1 MAAKNQI
8 LYSYVMIGT
17 WTVDD
22 IRHAD
27 ISTQK
32 GWGVGVWTLA
42 AKIWD
47 SVIITTG
54 MKELRDVLQIQ
65 LTVR

>member
-1 MAAKNQI
+1 
-8 LYSYVMIGT
+8 MIGT